1 MKQDI
6 KVKSYTRKGKTVK
19 SYDRKNNLLTK
30 LVIGGTLGG
39 LGLLALR
46 KGKVP
51 PIVTEIPV
59 RPIAPITPITDPRRL
74 LSPVKP
80 TELTP
85 FYIYHLDR
93 NKKQI
98 IKQDGLNNIVRNNI
112 DFLKDK
118 KRMEDWLRSI
128 KVSESLNQ
136 FRLNYELGLND
147 RYLKHLR
154 KNLRKRKIKTG
165 VRKKELNKLFNLSDE
180 INNYNNQIKNKGRLT
195 KRLSNLGIIER
206 GKFDSVFPQERLYR
220 NKDLSNNPVKTLS
233 KNLQDIK
240 SGNLSKEERKERVK
254 QVKKGLDVLKKYG
267 QYNNYNNTNM
277 FILSDVGQSNYARRY
292 GSKNKR
298 KKLVNKS
305 ISGNTNLLLGT
316 LSGAN
321 LGILVDGAKNNRT
334 YSQSLL
340 KGKPGLIGGLIG
352 LGSAYGIN
360 RLTNKNN
367 V

>member
-1 MKQDI
+1 MV
-6 KVKSYTRKGKTVK
+6 KVKSHTRKGKTVK

-30 LVIGGTLGG
+30 LIIGGTLGG

-46 KGKVP
+46 KGKVS

-59 RPIAPITPITDPRRL
+59 RPTAPIVPITDPRRL
-74 LSPVKP
+74 LSPAKP

-85 FYIYHLDR
+85 VYMYDLDNNTR
-93 NKKQI
+93 SIRKTEGI
-98 IKQDGLNNIVRNNI
+98 NNIVPNRI

-118 KRMEDWLRSI
+118 KRMEDWLWSI

-154 KNLRKRKIKTG
+154 KYLRKRKTKTG
-165 VRKKELNKLFNLSDE
+165 VRKMELNKLFNLSDK
-180 INNYNNQIKNKGRLT
+180 INDYNNQIKNKGRLT
-195 KRLSNLGIIER
+195 KRLSNLGVIER
-206 GKFDSVFPQERLYR
+206 GKYDSVFPQERLYR

-233 KNLQDIK
+233 QNLRDIK
-240 SGNLSKEERKERVK
+240 SGTLSKEERKKRIK

-292 GSKNKR
+292 GSKNKK
-298 KKLVNKS
+298 KKLVNKP
-305 ISGNTNLLLGT
+305 ISGNTNLMLGT
-316 LSGAN
+316 LAGAN
-321 LGILVDGAKNNRT
+321 LGILLDGAKNNRT

-360 RLTNKNN
+360 KLKNKNN
-367 V
+367 G

>member
-1 MKQDI
+1 MV
-6 KVKSYTRKGKTVK
+6 KVKSHTRKGKTVK

-51 PIVTEIPV
+51 PVVTEIPV
-59 RPIAPITPITDPRRL
+59 RPTASIVPITDPTRL
-74 LSPVKP
+74 LSPAKP
-80 TELTP
+80 TKLTP

-98 IKQDGLNNIVRNNI
+98 IKQNGLNNIVDNKI
-112 DFLKDK
+112 DFVKDK
-118 KRMEDWLRSI
+118 KRMEQELKGIEAWDNYRLANELEYNRQWL
-128 KVSESLNQ
+128 Q
-136 FRLNYELGLND
+136 H
-147 RYLKHLR
+147 LKR
-154 KNLRKRKIKTG
+154 NLRKRKIKKG

-180 INNYNNQIKNKGRLT
+180 INNYNNQIKNKGKLT

-206 GKFDSVFPQERLYR
+206 GKFDSVFPQEKLYR
-220 NKDLSNNPVKTLS
+220 NKELSNNPVKILS
-233 KNLQDIK
+233 RNLQDIK

-254 QVKKGLDVLKKYG
+254 QIKKGLDVLKKYG

-292 GSKNKR
+292 GSKNKK
-298 KKLVNKS
+298 KKLVNKP
-305 ISGNTNLLLGT
+305 ISSNTNLMLGT
-316 LSGAN
+316 LTGAN

-340 KGKPGLIGGLIG
+340 RGKPGLIGGLIG

-367 V
+367 G